1 MRQKTP
7 RMIHIIDLAEYIDK
21 QRMKGRILP
30 ASMRSGQAT

>member
-30 ASMRSGQAT
+30 HR